1 MDPSTNLSVD
11 SGCQN
16 SVVDDVRTGLTVGTL
31 KQALLDNLFYLQ
43 GKFPAIATKNDF
55 YVALA
60 YTARDRQLQR
70 WINTIE
76 TYLAQREPKIVCY
89 LSAEFLLGPRLA
101 NSLINLG
108 ITDGVRQALEEL
120 GLNLDELIEQEA
132 EPGLG
137 NGGLGRLAACYMDSL
152 STLEIPAVGYGIRYE
167 FGIFTQEIRDGWQ
180 IEVADQWL
188 RLGDPWEIRRP
199 EAGVDVGFGG
209 HTEAHTDSHGRYRV
223 HWFPAQWVKGI
234 PHDMPILGYKVNT
247 ANTLRLWKAE
257 ARESFDFQEFNVGDY
272 YGAVHN
278 KVVTENITK
287 VLYPNDEPA
296 QGKQLRLEQQYFF
309 VSCSLHDM
317 IRIHLHTGGSL
328 NNFHEAFAVQLND
341 THPSIAIAELMRLL
355 VDKHHMEWEA
365 AWAITQNTFAYTNHT
380 LLPEALEKWPVSLFG
395 SLLPRHLEIIYE
407 INRRFLDEVRLK
419 FPNDKSRVARMSL
432 IDESG
437 ERYVRM
443 AHLATVGSH
452 AVNGVAELHSR
463 LLQETTLHDFYELW
477 PHKFLNVTNG
487 VTPRRFFL
495 SSNPRLSSLVTQ
507 RIGDSWITHLDDLRK
522 LEAFLNDSGF
532 RSECKR
538 IKLANKQDFA
548 GYIQKHTGVVVN
560 PETIFD
566 VQVKRLHEYKRQHLN
581 LLHIITLYNRIKHDR
596 DIELVPRTF
605 IFGGKA
611 APGYF
616 MAKLIIKLINSVG
629 EVLNK
634 DPDVR
639 DRLKI
644 VFLPNYNVK
653 QSRWIYPAA
662 DLSEQISTAGYEAS
676 GTSNMK
682 FAMNGALTI
691 GTLDGANIEIRDEVG
706 PENFFLFGLTAEEVR
721 AKRAAGYHPWDYYN
735 SNQYLREAIDLIR
748 SGHFSHGDTNL
759 FNPIVDSLLRN
770 DPYMLFADYQSYV
783 DCQDHVSAAY
793 QNTENWVRMSILNTA
808 RMGKFS
814 SDRAIR
820 EYSEAVWNAKPV
832 KVALEKRVD
841 INAGLKAATPKAVFG
856 QRS

>member
-1 MDPSTNLSVD
+1 MDPSTKTSPKCPSPIVE
-11 SGCQN
+11 
-16 SVVDDVRTGLTVGTL
+16 DVRTGLTVETL
-31 KQALLDNLFYLQ
+31 KQALLDNLFYVQ

-55 YVALA
+55 YMALA
-60 YTARDRQLQR
+60 CTVRDRQLQR

-76 TYLAQREPKIVCY
+76 TYLEQKEPKVVAY
-89 LSAEFLLGPRLA
+89 LSAEFLLGPRLES
-101 NSLINLG
+101 SLIDLG
-108 ITDGVRQALEEL
+108 ISDGVHQALGEL
-120 GLNLDELIEQEA
+120 GLDLNELIEQEA

-180 IEVADQWL
+180 VEVADQWL
-188 RLGDPWEIRRP
+188 RLGDPWEICRP
-199 EAGVDVGFGG
+199 EAAVDVGFGG
-209 HTEAHTDSHGRYRV
+209 HTEAHIDSHGKYRV
-223 HWFPAQWVKGI
+223 HWFPAQRVKGV
-234 PHDMPILGYKVNT
+234 PYDMAILGYKLNT

-272 YGAVHN
+272 YGAVHD

-287 VLYPNDEPA
+287 VLYPNDEPI

-309 VSCSLHDM
+309 VSCSLQDM
-317 IRIHLHTGGSL
+317 IRMLLRAGGDL
-328 NNFHEAFAVQLND
+328 QDFHKAFAVQLND

-355 VDKHHMEWEA
+355 VDKHHMDWEP

-380 LLPEALEKWPVSLFG
+380 LLPEALEKWPISLFG

-407 INRRFLDEVRLK
+407 INSRFLDEVRLK
-419 FPNDKSRVARMSL
+419 FPNDTARVVRMSL

-443 AHLATVGSH
+443 AYLATVGSH
-452 AVNGVAELHSR
+452 AINGVAELHSR

-487 VTPRRFFL
+487 VTPRRFL
-495 SSNPRLSSLVTQ
+495 LASNPRLSSLVTQ
-507 RIGDSWITHLDDLRK
+507 KIGDSWITHLDDLRK
-522 LEAFLNDSGF
+522 LESFIDDSGF
-532 RSECKR
+532 RSECRK
-538 IKLANKQDFA
+538 IKLANKQDLA
-548 GYIQKHTGVVVN
+548 GYIHKHTGVVVN

-581 LLHIITLYNRIKHDR
+581 LLHIITLYNRIKHQR

-616 MAKLIIKLINSVG
+616 MAKLIIKLINSVA
-629 EVLNK
+629 EVLNE
-634 DPDVR
+634 DPDVG
-639 DRLKI
+639 DRLKV

-691 GTLDGANIEIRDEVG
+691 ATLDGANIEIRNEVG

-721 AKRAAGYHPWDYYN
+721 TKRAAGYHPWDYYN
-735 SNQYLREAIDLIR
+735 SNPHLREAIDLIR
-748 SGHFSHGDTNL
+748 CGHFSHGDTSL
-759 FNPIVDSLLRN
+759 FNPIVDSLLKY
-770 DPYMLFADYQSYV
+770 DPYMLCADYQSYV

-793 QNTENWVRMSILNTA
+793 QDVDSWMRMSILNTA
-808 RMGKFS
+808 RIGKFS

-820 EYSEAVWNAKPV
+820 EYSTAVWNAKPV
-832 KVALEKRVD
+832 KVALEYCADER
-841 INAGLKAATPKAVFG
+841 AGLKAGTPKAVH
-856 QRS
+856 S